1 MSLHIQQ
8 AALPGAEQATW
19 RYTVDL
25 HHTENG
31 VEAQVTRDG
40 ASGPESFST
49 WLERGGHLMPCAS
62 PTYNGTDQKNIPW
75 SNWSGHFA
83 GQVADFFEPTSL
95 GELVKVVQ
103 DATAQNRSLHVV
115 GSGWAF
121 ENIAWSP
128 DSMVS
133 LARLNKPLR
142 YVTDNALIAPW
153 TVSGGRRLRGG
164 ERTPSDHILFHI
176 EAGATIADLNDE
188 LAAAGLAMPTLGG
201 NVGQA
206 VAGAISTGTHG
217 GDPTQPP
224 LADAVVAMHLVT
236 EGGRELWIERNS
248 EPITDDLKLA
258 NALPCKD
265 TEIVRSDLL
274 FNALLVGFG
283 RFGVIYSYVL
293 RVVPAFRLAEWTTQ
307 LPRVVLTTALRD
319 GIANGTFLQPLLT
332 MLPAPPGA
340 LGADLT
346 TLVGLQVVF
355 DTQNL
360 GSCYVTRRWTTT
372 TTPDLNTTAG
382 ANALC
387 VLNTAGVWAVASGV
401 LSPLVAAPFYG
412 VAVGIEMAKLQ
423 ADVAAHP
430 NWSPGDMLADVMSG
444 LFGLGLGGSIR
455 LLSCYEFDDSFKASS
470 TLGKRGPSAA
480 ILAASRAESQQ
491 TCFRADSIE
500 PIFDAHTDAYIDY
513 LDVILNAA
521 PGMRQSGYISL
532 RWSAR
537 SKAPLSMH
545 NFASGHGVAIEVT
558 SLRGLPDNSTWFA
571 VLETEAII
579 RGGRPHW
586 GQINTLNGAQTAS
599 LYGVDH
605 QNWRVM
611 LKSVVGSSSTF
622 SNPFTLQRELEPA
635 TNAVAA
641 ITGSK
646 ASDVIAQAAPVM
658 IVRQPVNVPIVRP

>member
-1 MSLHIQQ
+1 
-8 AALPGAEQATW
+8 
-19 RYTVDL
+19 
-25 HHTENG
+25 
-31 VEAQVTRDG
+31 
-40 ASGPESFST
+40 
-49 WLERGGHLMPCAS
+49 MPCAS
-62 PTYNGTDQKNIPW
+62 PTYNGTDLKNITW
-75 SNWSGHFA
+75 SNWSRHFV

-121 ENIAWSP
+121 ENIAWSS
-128 DSMVS
+128 DAMVS
-133 LARLNKPLR
+133 LASLNKPIR

-153 TVSGGRRLRGG
+153 TVSGGGRLRGG
-164 ERTPSDHILFHI
+164 GRAPSDHILFHI
-176 EAGATIADLNDE
+176 EAGATIAELNDE

-236 EGGRELWIERNS
+236 EGGRELWIERDS
-248 EPITDDLKLA
+248 EPITDDLRLA

-332 MLPAPPGA
+332 MLPVPPGA

-346 TLVGLQVVF
+346 KLVGLQVVF
-355 DTQNL
+355 DTQDL
-360 GSCYVTRRWTTT
+360 GSCYVTRRWATT

-387 VLNTAGVWAVASGV
+387 TLDTAGVWAAASVV

-412 VAVGIEMAKLQ
+412 AAVGVEMTKLQ
-423 ADVAAHP
+423 ADVVANP

-444 LFGLGLGGSIR
+444 FWGLGLGGAIR
-455 LLSCYEFDDSFKASS
+455 LLSCYEFGDSFAASS

-480 ILAASRAESQQ
+480 ILAASRADSQQ

-532 RWSAR
+532 RWSAQ

-571 VLETEAII
+571 VLETEAIS

-586 GQINTLNGAQTAS
+586 GQINTLNGTQTAS

-611 LKSVVGSSSTF
+611 LKSVVGNSSTF

-641 ITGSK
+641 IKGSK
-646 ASDVIAQAAPVM
+646 ASDIIAQAGPVG
-658 IVRQPVNVPIVRP
+658 IVRPPINAPIRVRPGAGGPPG

>member
-1 MSLHIQQ
+1 
-8 AALPGAEQATW
+8 
-19 RYTVDL
+19 
-25 HHTENG
+25 
-31 VEAQVTRDG
+31 
-40 ASGPESFST
+40 
-49 WLERGGHLMPCAS
+49 MPCAS
-62 PTYNGTDQKNIPW
+62 TTYSGTNQRNISW
-75 SNWSGHFA
+75 SNWSGHFV

-121 ENIAWSP
+121 ENIAWSS
-128 DSMVS
+128 DAMVS
-133 LARLNKPLR
+133 LGRLNKPLK
-142 YVTDNALIAPW
+142 YVTNTALIAPW
-153 TVSGGRRLRGG
+153 TVSGGRPLRGG
-164 ERTPSDHILFHI
+164 GRTPSDHILFHI

-236 EGGRELWIERNS
+236 EGGRELWIERQS

-265 TEIVRSDLL
+265 TEIVRDDGL
-274 FNALLVGFG
+274 FDALLVGVG

-293 RVVPAFRLAEWTTQ
+293 RVRLAFRIAEWTT
-307 LPRVVLTTALRD
+307 LLSRLVLTTALRD
-319 GIANGTFLQPLLT
+319 GIAKRTFLQPLLT

-346 TLVGLQVVF
+346 KLVGLQVVF

-360 GSCYVTRRWTTT
+360 GSCYVTRRWATT
-372 TTPDLNTTAG
+372 TTPDLNTAGG

-387 VLNTAGVWAVASGV
+387 VLNTAGVWAAASVV

-412 VAVGIEMAKLQ
+412 AAVGVEMAKLQ
-423 ADVAAHP
+423 ADVVA
-430 NWSPGDMLADVMSG
+430 NSQWSPGDMLADVMTS
-444 LFGLGLGGSIR
+444 FWRLGLGGAIR
-455 LLSCYEFDDSFKASS
+455 LLSCYEFGDNFKASS

-480 ILAASRAESQQ
+480 ILAASRADSQQ

-500 PIFDAHTDAYIDY
+500 PIFDAHASAYIDY

-532 RWSAR
+532 RWSAQ
-537 SKAPLSMH
+537 SKASLSMH

-558 SLRGLPDNSTWFA
+558 SLRGMPDYSAWFA
-571 VLETEAII
+571 LLETEAIS

-586 GQINTLNGAQTAS
+586 GQINTLNGAQTAL

-605 QNWRVM
+605 RNWRVV

-635 TNAVAA
+635 TVAVAA
-641 ITGSK
+641 IKGSK
-646 ASDVIAQAAPVM
+646 ASDVIAQAGPVS
-658 IVRQPVNVPIVRP
+658 IVRPPPNVPIRRPPT